1 MTGATRAVPWP
12 AAGEGLTMSNADLH
26 RRSADLFNHRDW
38 AGFVAD
44 YAADCE
50 YIDQARNSTAKGREQ
65 VQEFEQGWVTA
76 FSDAQMT
83 DAQVIDGG
91 SQTVLLFTGS
101 GTNDGPLGPLPATG
115 RQVSMRF
122 CEIREYNTDG
132 KVVRGQLFYDQ
143 VTMLVQ
149 LGHMNP
155 PEG

>member
-1 MTGATRAVPWP
+1 
-12 AAGEGLTMSNADLH
+12 MSNADAH
-26 RRSADLFNHRDW
+26 RRSADLFNRRDW
-38 AGFVAD
+38 ASFMTD

-76 FSDAQMT
+76 FSDGQMT

-91 SQTVLLFTGS
+91 SHTVLLFTGS
-101 GTNDGPLGPLPATG
+101 GTNDGPLGPLPPTG

-122 CEIREYNTDG
+122 CEIREYDTDG
-132 KVVRGQLFYDQ
+132 KAVRGQLFYDQ

-149 LGHMNP
+149 LGHMPP